1 MAEGSMYV
9 LLTDDTVVVDCSS
22 LASSLGPRTHEKM
35 GNKMIKTSS
44 NEHKQESKT
53 EPWIILTYTIS
64 TAKCLT
70 NGF

>member
-1 MAEGSMYV
+1 MYV

-35 GNKMIKTSS
+35 GNKMSKTSS

-53 EPWIILTYTIS
+53 EP
-64 TAKCLT
+64 
-70 NGF
+70 